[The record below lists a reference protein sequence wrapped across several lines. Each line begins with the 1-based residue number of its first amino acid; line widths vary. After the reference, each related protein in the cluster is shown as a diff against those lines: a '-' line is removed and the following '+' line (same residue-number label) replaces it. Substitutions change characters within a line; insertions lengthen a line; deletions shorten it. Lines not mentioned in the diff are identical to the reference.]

1 MSCGDLPVRSYFD
14 WYNNMPNEESCGCI
28 VNQLRLMSTEL
39 KKMADYKANSMAF
52 SHLVTSMDMK
62 NDSCAVAIGILK
74 SCRTDDLPQGD
85 AAMAIKALRDYYNN
99 KSVATVQSLLQLYH
113 SSTMKSNQDPAEYI
127 YELENM
133 RAKIADVD
141 SKRAIDDESFIL
153 RLLNTLP
160 PAYTSIVEDIEK
172 DLSKKEKVTIPSD
185 S

>member
-1 MSCGDLPVRSYFD
+1 MSCGDLPVRSILTGTTTCPTKKVVD
-14 WYNNMPNEESCGCI
+14 ALKSTT
-28 VNQLRLMSTEL
+28 VDVTEL
-39 KKMADYKANSMAF
+39 KQLADYKANSMAF

-85 AAMAIKALRDYYNN
+85 AAKAIKALRDYYNN

-113 SSTMKSNQDPAEYI
+113 SSTMKSNQDRAEYI

-141 SKRAIDDESFIL
+141 SKRAI
-153 RLLNTLP
+153 
-160 PAYTSIVEDIEK
+160 AA
-172 DLSKKEKVTIPSD
+172 
-185 S
+185 